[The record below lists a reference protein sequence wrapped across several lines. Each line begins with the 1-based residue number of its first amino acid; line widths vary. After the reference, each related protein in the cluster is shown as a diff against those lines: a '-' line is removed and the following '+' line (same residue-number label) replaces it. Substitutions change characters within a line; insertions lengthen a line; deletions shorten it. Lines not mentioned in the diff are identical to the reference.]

1 MKTCL
6 DCFPC
11 FLNQTLNV
19 ARIIT
24 DDKKIHHE
32 IMTGVMGKLLNISFD
47 MSPPEVSQIVYS
59 TISEITKIK
68 DPYFEEKKEQ
78 NRRAMELYQE
88 LKEKINK
95 SETPLFLAARVAI
108 AGNIIDLGINRKMG
122 DVKTEIFSA
131 LNSPITIN
139 DFSKFE
145 ENLQQSKQILYLGDN
160 AGEIVF
166 DKLFI
171 EAIKKEGNPK
181 VIFVVRG
188 GPIINDATLD
198 DAKFAGMEEVAEVMD
213 NGFNAPGTIL
223 SKTSSIIS
231 DLFAKSDM
239 VISKGQ
245 GNYESL
251 NEEQKNIFFFLKA
264 KCQIVAKELGVNV
277 GDAILKH
284 QHQEG
289 RSQDSI

>member
-24 DDKKIHHE
+24 DDIKTHHE
-32 IMTGVMGKLLNISFD
+32 IMKRVMEKLLNISFD
-47 MSPPEVSQIVYS
+47 MSPPEVSQIVYA

-68 DPYFEEKKEQ
+68 DPYFKEKKEQ
-78 NRRAMELYQE
+78 NKRAMGLYQE

-95 SETPLFLAARVAI
+95 SESPLFLAARVAI

-122 DVKTEIFSA
+122 DIKTEIFSA
-131 LNSPITIN
+131 LESPMTIN
-139 DFSKFE
+139 DFPKFQ

-171 EAIKKEGNPK
+171 EEIKKQGNPG

-188 GPIINDATLD
+188 GPIINDATMD
-198 DAKFAGMEEVAEVMD
+198 DAKFAGMEEVAEVID

-231 DLFAKSDM
+231 DLFAKSDI

-251 NEEQKNIFFFLKA
+251 SEEQKNIFFLLKA
-264 KCQIVAKELGVNV
+264 KCKMVAKELGVNV
-277 GDAILKH
+277 GDAIFKH
-284 QHQEG
+284 QK
-289 RSQDSI
+289 QDSI